1 MRVLGFPEHI
11 SMESFRTPN
20 WDLLDSCLRWLAA
33 RLEPDA
39 VLAGGKDTMERRVA
53 MVMHAVEIFHSRAN
67 LKLNGKKVYG
77 ADGWAVREL
86 LKVAALLRTA
96 LETPPPSDRPDHV
109 PLLYDVTSR
118 IGEIKQARSLATDIT
133 AQGAY
138 LHDLLAKEPENKAS
152 PITIVEFSIFRSII
166 SIPLVGQESRSR
178 ALSRPLDTS
187 ATEAAL
193 RRASAVVAERVAATR
208 EAAEA
213 AAGSEAALVAKA
225 ERRRAELQRAEKRLR
240 TVQKIKPVYQAELTA
255 LETEI
260 EQLWDQ
266 YVVRYRCVEALKHQ
280 LSLLEMAQNE
290 SAEEQQASILQLI
303 HKYEA
308 EDVLGKLSD
317 SDEMN
322 SSEGERETKPRAAS
336 RPRTRLRI
344 KTAGNT
350 IPENRGV
357 WAGRDSLDIRDEDDS
372 DTDSDPDVSDTQ
384 LFGAAGGSGRAARWS
399 RRPGT
404 RTLTH
409 EGHYADLGLGLER
422 KLVGPED
429 GDSLGS
435 SSESELRLSS
445 PKLGRN
451 SALSDNEF

>member
-1 MRVLGFPEHI
+1 MSYRDLRNFSEDMRALGFPEHI
-11 SMESFRTPN
+11 SLESFRTPN

-39 VLAGGKDTMERRVA
+39 VLAGGKDTVEQRIA

-96 LETPPPSDRPDHV
+96 LETPPPVDRPEHV

-138 LHDLLAKEPENKAS
+138 LHDLLVKEPENK
-152 PITIVEFSIFRSII
+152 
-166 SIPLVGQESRSR
+166 ESRSR
-178 ALSRPLDTS
+178 ALSRPLDSS

-193 RRASAVVAERVAATR
+193 RRASSAVEDRVAATR

-213 AAGSEAALVAKA
+213 ASGSEAALVAKT

-240 TVQKIKPVYQAELTA
+240 TVQKIKPMYQSELTA

-280 LSLLEMAQNE
+280 LSLLETAQNE

-303 HKYEA
+303 HKYET

-322 SSEGERETKPRAAS
+322 SSGDERESKPRAAS

-344 KTAGNT
+344 KTAGTT

-372 DTDSDPDVSDTQ
+372 DTESDPDVSDTQ
-384 LFGAAGGSGRAARWS
+384 LFGTSGDSGRAARWS

-409 EGHYADLGLGLER
+409 DGHYADLGLGLER
-422 KLVGPED
+422 KPAGPEE